1 MNRVLAVVIA
11 LLFGLLV
18 WLHPELM
25 PLVSMLF
32 WYAVLYQILAGR
44 KRNREELRSLCLRQ
58 KQRADNAELPG
69 PMELLALLLQ
79 VTEQREP
86 TGEGLAV
93 LVNFGC
99 RLSVSNVYGQ
109 VVISLEDPDQ
119 SPTYGVYTTEFHPQ
133 GEIFELPGL
142 RGRPKDRI
150 GRYRFWRILGAVC
163 FGPVGEE
170 ETKLPE
176 YIIPFDPQT
185 LNPQGLALLKGRTR
199 HFAMYQIVWGNRRG
213 ETMEMVF

>member
-32 WYAVLYQILAGR
+32 WYVILYQMLAGR
-44 KRNREELRSLCLRQ
+44 KRRREGIRNLCLQQ
-58 KQRADNAELPG
+58 KQRAENTELPG
-69 PMELLALLLQ
+69 PMEVLALLLQ
-79 VTEQREP
+79 VTEQKEP

-99 RLSVSNVYGQ
+99 RLSVSDVYGQ
-109 VVISLEDPDQ
+109 IIISLEDPDQ
-119 SPTYGVYTTEFHPQ
+119 LPTYGVYTTEFHPE

-142 RGRPKDRI
+142 RGRPKDHI
-150 GRYRFWRILGAVC
+150 GRYRFWRTMETVC
-163 FGPVGEE
+163 FGPAGEQE
-170 ETKLPE
+170 MRPPGFM
-176 YIIPFDPQT
+176 IPFDSKT
-185 LNPQGLALLKGRTR
+185 LSPLGLALLLGRTR
-199 HFAMYQIVWGNRRG
+199 HSATYQLVWGNLRG
-213 ETMEMVF
+213 GTMTLLL